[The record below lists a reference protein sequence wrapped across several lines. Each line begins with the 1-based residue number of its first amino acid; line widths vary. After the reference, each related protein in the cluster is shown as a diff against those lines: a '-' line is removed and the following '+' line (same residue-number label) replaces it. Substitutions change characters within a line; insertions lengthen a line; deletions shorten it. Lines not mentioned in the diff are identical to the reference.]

1 MKGLELDIIFGIIIA
16 MASVL
21 LFLGLVT
28 GTFKNAGNWLYCNI
42 YMRILNFFSGSESLS
57 IPESCKGIFATSAT
71 PVEINDT
78 SNKIFSRKLLAYII
92 SCWNDAEVKGLY
104 ESHPCY
110 AVTTSDLV
118 ENVSEANVTEI
129 LIKENRCKSIENSD
143 YNDILNYDCGA
154 KNQILW
160 SVDGGVKPMTTGD
173 ISDAINAKTELST
186 GPEKIPVDGSMIPPT
201 DKITTASQLRGF
213 LTKDA
218 PDSICKSLG
227 SKCSSWKY
235 SKTYDYVDFLIV
247 AGDEKKE
254 YVYYINSIM
263 LYLENEGL
271 VKTTIS
277 YQKLVLIEYNGDKDA
292 VEVIA

>member
-16 MASVL
+16 IASVL

-28 GTFKNAGNWLYCNI
+28 GSFKNAGNWIYCNI
-42 YMRILNFFSGSESLS
+42 YMRVLNFFSGSENLS
-57 IPESCKGIFATSAT
+57 IPESCKGTLGTSAT

-110 AVTTSDLV
+110 TVTTSGKV

-129 LIKENRCKSIENSD
+129 LIKEDRCKSIENSD
-143 YNDILNYDCGA
+143 YNTILNYDCGA

-160 SVDGGVKPMTTGD
+160 SVDGGVNSLTTEN
-173 ISDAINAKTELST
+173 ISDAINAFTETNT
-186 GPEKIPVDGSMIPPT
+186 GLEQIPVDGSMIPPA
-201 DKITTASQLRGF
+201 DKITTASQLRDF
-213 LTKDA
+213 LAKDA
-218 PDSICKSLG
+218 PASICKSLG

-235 SKTYDYVDFLIV
+235 SKTSDYVEFLIV
-247 AGDEKKE
+247 DGNEKKE
-254 YVYYINSIM
+254 YVYDINSIM
-263 LYLENEGL
+263 SYLEGEGF
-271 VKTTIS
+271 VKTTIN
-277 YQKLVLIEYNGDKDA
+277 YQKLVLIEYNGDMDA